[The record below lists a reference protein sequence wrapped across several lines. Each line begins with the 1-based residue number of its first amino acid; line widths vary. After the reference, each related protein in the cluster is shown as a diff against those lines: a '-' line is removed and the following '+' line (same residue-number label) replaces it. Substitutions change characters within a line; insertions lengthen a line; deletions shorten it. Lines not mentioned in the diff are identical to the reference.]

1 MAGNSW
7 RWPAQ
12 TKAYVTEDD
21 EYDWT
26 QPMNQ
31 TDTLIKRT
39 FVFLVAIVAA
49 IVLIGII
56 RFTTGPALQEILLDS
71 DASFWPFTVQNI
83 MWIALFI
90 GFGELVLRWS
100 AAKDEES
107 QLARGYLPTD
117 GRPLDMDLL
126 TRIRDSIAS
135 RKFARNAFLPRLIG
149 RTIDQYRVSG
159 KEDQALG
166 VMNASLELYMHE
178 IDLRYSILRYLTWLI
193 PSLGFIGTVMGIMF
207 ALQYAGVPANAES
220 EDFLYQVTQRLGVAF
235 TTTLLA
241 LIMSAVLVLIQSMVQ
256 AKEERALNAAGQY
269 TIDNLILKLGE
280 VPAQTAEPTQS

>member
-1 MAGNSW
+1 
-7 RWPAQ
+7 
-12 TKAYVTEDD
+12 
-21 EYDWT
+21 
-26 QPMNQ
+26 MNQ
-31 TDTLIKRT
+31 TDTLIKRA

-269 TIDNLILKLGE
+269 TIDNLILRLGDKDGSANDQPVTDE
-280 VPAQTAEPTQS
+280 

>member
-1 MAGNSW
+1 
-7 RWPAQ
+7 
-12 TKAYVTEDD
+12 
-21 EYDWT
+21 
-26 QPMNQ
+26 MNQ
-31 TDTLIKRT
+31 TETLVKRT
-39 FVFLVAIVAA
+39 LVFLIAIVAA

-71 DASFWPFTVQNI
+71 DASYWPFTIQNI
-83 MWIALFI
+83 M
-90 GFGELVLRWS
+90 ELVLRWS

-107 QLARGYLPTD
+107 QLKRGYLPTD
-117 GRPLDMDLL
+117 ERQLDAGLL
-126 TRIRDSIAS
+126 VKIRDSIAS
-135 RKFARNAFLPRLIG
+135 RKFARNAFLPRMIS
-149 RTIDQYRVSG
+149 RTIDQYRMSG
-159 KEDQALG
+159 DKGEALN

-207 ALQYAGVPANAES
+207 ALQYAGIPANAES

-269 TIDNLILKLGE
+269 TIDNLILRLGNSE
-280 VPAQTAEPTQS
+280 NGTRT